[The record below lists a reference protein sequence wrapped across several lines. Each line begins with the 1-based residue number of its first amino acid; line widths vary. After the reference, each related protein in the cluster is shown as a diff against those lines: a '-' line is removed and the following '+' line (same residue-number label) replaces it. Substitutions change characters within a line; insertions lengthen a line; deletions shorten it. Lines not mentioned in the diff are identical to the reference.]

1 LKIEKKSLNQLLK
14 ASVDQQPHRLPVEK
28 RYQEQKTFRMAL
40 VKGAG
45 LKLKDMD
52 EKNMHN
58 LFLKNMAGLIEEVK
72 NPSPCLNPNSKRG
85 GMATHAGVALE
96 LGITRPGASSGGLKM
111 MSPQMEA
118 VLIWCQCRTRNYRD
132 TLVRLENFTSDWANG
147 IAFCALIHNFFP
159 QAFDFTKISAENRRQ
174 NFEIAFKTGERYAGI
189 PDFLTADD
197 MEAMVAN
204 GRVDPKMIF
213 SYVQEVY
220 RMCNE
225 M

>member
-1 LKIEKKSLNQLLK
+1 
-14 ASVDQQPHRLPVEK
+14 
-28 RYQEQKTFRMAL
+28 MAAPAPAPMRG
-40 VKGAG
+40 VM
-45 LKLKDMD
+45 KLREMD

-58 LFLKNMAGLIEEVK
+58 LFLKNMAGLIEEIK
-72 NPSPCLNPNSKRG
+72 NPSVCTNPNSKRG

-96 LGITRPGASSGGLKM
+96 LGIKRAGTGSGGIKM

-118 VLIWCQCRTRNYRD
+118 ILIWCQCRTRDYG
-132 TLVRLENFTSDWANG
+132 VKIENFTGSWANG
-147 IAFCALIHNFFP
+147 VAFCALIHYFFP
-159 QAFDFTKISAENRRQ
+159 QSFDFQKITPENRRQ
-174 NFEIAFKTGERYAGI
+174 NYELAFKTGERYAGI

-197 MEAMVAN
+197 MEGMVRDN
-204 GRVDPKMIF
+204 RLDPKMIF